1 MDSRKYYTREVM
13 RSMRTSMSSRST
25 SKLLQDAGPK
35 VINFFQQYQSKH
47 NSHFVVLPRNQVKTA
62 VRFIQKLNAEKYHD
76 GDSSHRIICP
86 ENNIDNDGFFHKKAA
101 VLIPI
106 IDVKDKGPSI
116 LFTKRSGSVGTHA
129 HQIAFPGGHWDEN
142 SDGSCLENTAL
153 RETRE
158 ELSSSSSLNEP
169 TYYDFTKD
177 LQILGRLTPVPSM
190 SGIMVTPF
198 LGHFTKQFPNE
209 VAVQK
214 TFPGNHHEVHKV
226 FTISMQQLLQTE
238 TSEPLTRWNG
248 EHGPVFPV
256 HKDIG
261 GKIWGLSAIIL
272 QPVLHKILKP
282 IFLSNETM
290 DRQKIISSL

>member
-1 MDSRKYYTREVM
+1 MAVVTFMSPLSR
-13 RSMRTSMSSRST
+13 

-35 VINFFQQYQSKH
+35 VINFLEQYQSMH
-47 NSHFVVLPRNQVKTA
+47 NSQFSILPGNQVKKA
-62 VRFIQKLNAEKYHD
+62 VRFIQKLNAEKYRD
-76 GDSSHRIICP
+76 TNSPHRIICP
-86 ENNIDNDGFFHKKAA
+86 EKDIDDDGFFRKKAA

-142 SDGSCLENTAL
+142 SDGSCLQNTAL

-177 LQILGRLTPVPSM
+177 LQILGRLAPVPSM
-190 SGIMVTPF
+190 TGIMVTPF
-198 LGHFTKQFPNE
+198 LGHFTKQFPDE
-209 VAVQK
+209 EAVQ
-214 TFPGNHHEVHKV
+214 TIFPGNRHEVQKV
-226 FTISMQQLLQTE
+226 FTISMQHLIQTE
-238 TSEPLTRWNG
+238 TSEPLSRWND

-256 HKDIG
+256 DEDIG
-261 GKIWGLSAIIL
+261 GKIWGLTSIIL

-282 IFLSNETM
+282 TFLSN
-290 DRQKIISSL
+290 